1 MIAGNRLAT
10 RTKIGYSSFNCG
22 ESIAYNLFYTYF
34 LLFMTNFAGV
44 EPAVGGTIALIAV
57 LWDGVTDALV
67 GYFSDKST
75 NPKGRRRPFMAKFL
89 IPFAIML
96 TLVFSDFGLTGG
108 AQVAFYLGMN
118 ILFWLFFTLVDV
130 LRLPWEAKS
139 LRTLRSSARS
149 DRGRR

>member
-10 RTKIGYSSFNCG
+10 KTKIGYSTFNCG

-75 NPKGRRRPFMAKFL
+75 NPKGR
-89 IPFAIML
+89 
-96 TLVFSDFGLTGG
+96 
-108 AQVAFYLGMN
+108 
-118 ILFWLFFTLVDV
+118 
-130 LRLPWEAKS
+130 
-139 LRTLRSSARS
+139 
-149 DRGRR
+149 

>member
-10 RTKIGYSSFNCG
+10 KTKIGYSTFNCG

-75 NPKGRRRPFMAKFL
+75 NPKGRRRPFMAE
-89 IPFAIML
+89 IPYSVCNHAYAGILGFR
-96 TLVFSDFGLTGG
+96 FD
-108 AQVAFYLGMN
+108 QVE
-118 ILFWLFFTLVDV
+118 
-130 LRLPWEAKS
+130 LRLHFTWE
-139 LRTLRSSARS
+139 
-149 DRGRR
+149 